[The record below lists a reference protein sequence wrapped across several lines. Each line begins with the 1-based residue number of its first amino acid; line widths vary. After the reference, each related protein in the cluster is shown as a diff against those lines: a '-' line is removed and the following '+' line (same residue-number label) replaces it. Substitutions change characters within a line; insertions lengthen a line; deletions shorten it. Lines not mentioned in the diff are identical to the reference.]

1 MSRLFS
7 TPRAACWLILAGAL
21 AACGSGPA
29 PSSRPAPARPSRVAR
44 VADANTVA
52 ILLATSNVDL
62 AYARVA
68 DSRRVHR
75 DVKAFA
81 KRMTTDHTKLN
92 ETLTRLIKRLD
103 ITPRED
109 DVTRLLREQSNARRD
124 TLRTFDGREFDSA
137 YVANEV
143 RYHQEILTAI
153 DRVFLPSAQNP
164 ALRDYVTT
172 LRPVI
177 TAHLAH
183 AERLQS
189 TLAALAQK

>member
-1 MSRLFS
+1 MPQLFS
-7 TPRAACWLILAGAL
+7 TPRAACWLVLAGAL
-21 AACGSGPA
+21 ACGSGPA
-29 PSSRPAPARPSRVAR
+29 PSPRPAPARATRAAR
-44 VADANTVA
+44 VPDANTVA
-52 ILLATSNVDL
+52 ILLTTSSVDL
-62 AYARVA
+62 AYARVSA
-68 DSRRVHR
+68 SRAVHR
-75 DVKAFA
+75 DVKALT
-81 KRMTTDHTKLN
+81 KRMTTDHTMLT

-109 DVTRLLREQSNARRD
+109 DVSRLLREQSNERRD
-124 TLRTFDGREFDSA
+124 SLRALVGPEFDSA

-153 DRVFLPSAQNP
+153 DRVFLPSAQHP

-183 AERLQS
+183 AERVQS

>member
-1 MSRLFS
+1 MPRLFS
-7 TPRAACWLILAGAL
+7 TSRAGCSLVLAGTL
-21 AACGSGPA
+21 ACGSGPT
-29 PSSRPAPARPSRVAR
+29 PSTRSAPARAPRVAR
-44 VADANTVA
+44 VPDANTVA
-52 ILLATSNVDL
+52 ILLATSSVDL
-62 AYARVA
+62 AYARVGA
-68 DSRRVHR
+68 SRAVHR
-75 DVKAFA
+75 DVKALA
-81 KRMTTDHTKLN
+81 KRMTTDHTMLN

-109 DVTRLLREQSNARRD
+109 DVSRLLREQSNERRD
-124 TLRTFDGREFDSA
+124 SLRTLVGREFDSA

-153 DRVFLPSAQNP
+153 DRVFLPSAQQP

-177 TAHLAH
+177 ATHLAH
-183 AERLQS
+183 AERVQS